1 MENVIEF
8 KNLVVGAII
17 EHNGIIAEID
27 ETNMENENEIII
39 FFYADKESYKN
50 RDYIEEMFQKGKFN
64 VIYYIENYC
73 YDFRNFNFY
82 EIIY

>member
-50 RDYIEEMFQKGKFN
+50 RDYIEQISLNKKGIYQNTIDYIEEMF
-64 VIYYIENYC
+64 
-73 YDFRNFNFY
+73 
-82 EIIY
+82 